1 MTKFIF
7 ITGGVMSGIGKGVT
21 SASIGKLFQF
31 RDFRVAMIK
40 IDPYLNIDP
49 GTLNPIEHGE
59 VFICEEVWDFDPVE
73 GQVYHISE
81 IHQDFGTYERF
92 LNQNIHPSSNI
103 TSGQVYLTVLLR
115 EREGTHY
122 LGKTIQI
129 IPHITNEIKQRIRQ
143 VERRENPDVLITEIG
158 GTVGDIE
165 AMPFLEA
172 IRQFRLEEPEENTA
186 SVHVTLVPFLKVV
199 GEFKSK
205 PTQHSVKALQA
216 AGLQPD
222 IIVCRSSKPLP
233 ENVRRKISLYSNIP
247 ETAVIS
253 SPDIEVIYE
262 LPILYEEQGLGDYL
276 VNKLRMNVR
285 EAQYRDWQDLVTRF
299 KNPTEIVNIAL
310 PGKYIDIKDSY
321 VSINESLKHAS
332 MNCGAKVHIEWLDTE
347 EFEND
352 PDQLGLLL
360 SDFDGILLTPGF
372 GMRGVEGMIMTAS
385 YAIKHKIPYLGI
397 CFGAQLFFIAFC
409 RDILGLEGA
418 NSVEVDENTNY
429 PVVDLLP
436 EQKNI
441 RDKGGTM
448 RLGGHIVH
456 IKKNT
461 LLYEAYQREEIIERF
476 RHRYHIIP
484 KYASQAEKE
493 GLVVSAYDK
502 AGRIINAIEYRQN
515 GGWMVGTQFHPEYKS
530 HPIAPSPIYCAFV
543 QKALQYK
550 LQQKREA
557 I

>member
-31 RDFRVAMIK
+31 RNFQVSMIK

-49 GTLNPIEHGE
+49 GTLNPVEHGE
-59 VFICEEVWDFDPVE
+59 VFICDEVWNFEPVK
-73 GQVYHISE
+73 GQVYPISE
-81 IHQDFGTYERF
+81 IDQDFGTYERF
-92 LNQNIHPSSNI
+92 LNRSMHPSSNI

-115 EREGTHY
+115 EREGVHY

-129 IPHITNEIKQRIRQ
+129 IPHITNEIKRRIRDI
-143 VERRENPDVLITEIG
+143 ERRENPDVLITEIG

-172 IRQFRLEEPEENTA
+172 IRQFRLEEPEENTT
-186 SVHVTLVPFLKVV
+186 SVHVTLVPFLDAV

-216 AGLQPD
+216 AGIQPN

-233 ENVRRKISLYSNIP
+233 DSVRRKVSLYSNIP
-247 ETAVIS
+247 YEAVIS

-262 LPILYEEQGLGDYL
+262 LPILYEQQGLGDYL
-276 VNKLRMNVR
+276 INRLRMNRR
-285 EAQYRDWQDLVTRF
+285 EPQYKEWQTLVDHF
-299 KNPTEIVNIAL
+299 KNPHAIVNIAL

-332 MNCGAKVHIEWLDTE
+332 MSCGARVNIEWLDTE
-347 EFEND
+347 AFEKNPEQID
-352 PDQLGLLL
+352 DAL
-360 SDFDGILLTPGF
+360 SGFDGILVTPGF
-372 GMRGVEGMIMTAS
+372 GMRGVEGMIMSAS
-385 YAIKHKIPYLGI
+385 YALKNKVPYLGI

-409 RDILGLEGA
+409 RDILGLKNA
-418 NSVEVDENTNY
+418 NSTEVNPGTAD

-436 EQKNI
+436 EQKEI
-441 RDKGGTM
+441 KEKGGTM
-448 RLGGHIVH
+448 RLGAHPVH
-456 IKKNT
+456 IKPET
-461 LLYEAYQREEIIERF
+461 LLYKAYQQEKVLERF

-484 KYASQAEKE
+484 KYAAEAEKK
-493 GLVVSAYDK
+493 GLVVSAYD
-502 AGRIINAIEYRQN
+502 ATGRIINAIEYGVGEN
-515 GGWMVGTQFHPEYKS
+515 WMVGTQFHPEYKS
-530 HPIAPSPIYCAFV
+530 HPTRPGPIYCAFI
-543 QKALQYK
+543 QESLKYRAKQE
-550 LQQKREA
+550 REA